1 MNHGNYEDEP
11 NQKINWHIIQIIWPY
26 LMEYRSRVLL
36 ALACLILAKLGNVI
50 GPFLLKYIVDA
61 LDSEKTQLIVTPV
74 ALVLAYGLARFTN
87 VLFGEIR
94 DTIFGYVTERAMR
107 KIGVKI
113 FRHLHNLDLDFHLNR
128 RTGGLSRDIE
138 RGTTGISFLM
148 RFFVFNIVPTFIEI
162 FMVVGIFLYNY
173 GWGFALITLTA
184 VLVYVWYS
192 IAATEWRTKFVRE
205 ANVADSASNNRAVD
219 SLLNFETVKYFTN
232 EEFEVQ
238 RYDYELEKWES
249 ARRKNRLSLFSLNG
263 GQALIIAIA
272 MTAMMWLASSRVA
285 AGTMT
290 LGDFVLINAFM
301 IQLFLPLNFLGFVY
315 REIKGSMANIEKML
329 QLLNIKTS
337 VTDPQAPTVFEPATW
352 GIEFKDISFSYRPD
366 RKILDKVSF
375 SIASGQKVAVVGAS
389 GAGKSTLVKLLFR
402 FYDVDEGNITI
413 GGTDI
418 SHVTKNSLRQA
429 IGIVPQ
435 DTVLFND
442 SVFENVRYGC
452 PEASDAEVSNAIHLA
467 HLDNFIS
474 QLPDGHQTR
483 VGERGLK
490 LSGGEKQR
498 VAIARTILKRS
509 PVLVFDEATSS
520 LDSKSEQAILTALR
534 EVAEGHTSLVIAHR
548 LSTII
553 DADKIV
559 VLDHGRI
566 VEEGSHEALLEQ
578 RGYYADLWFAQQKE
592 QSHQAS
598 DS

>member
-1 MNHGNYEDEP
+1 M
-11 NQKINWHIIQIIWPY
+11 
-26 LMEYRSRVLL
+26 SFT
-36 ALACLILAKLGNVI
+36 I
-50 GPFLLKYIVDA
+50 GA
-61 LDSEKTQLIVTPV
+61 
-74 ALVLAYGLARFTN
+74 
-87 VLFGEIR
+87 
-94 DTIFGYVTERAMR
+94 
-107 KIGVKI
+107 
-113 FRHLHNLDLDFHLNR
+113 
-128 RTGGLSRDIE
+128 
-138 RGTTGISFLM
+138 
-148 RFFVFNIVPTFIEI
+148 
-162 FMVVGIFLYNY
+162 
-173 GWGFALITLTA
+173 
-184 VLVYVWYS
+184 
-192 IAATEWRTKFVRE
+192 
-205 ANVADSASNNRAVD
+205 
-219 SLLNFETVKYFTN
+219 
-232 EEFEVQ
+232 
-238 RYDYELEKWES
+238 
-249 ARRKNRLSLFSLNG
+249 
-263 GQALIIAIA
+263 
-272 MTAMMWLASSRVA
+272 
-285 AGTMT
+285 
-290 LGDFVLINAFM
+290 
-301 IQLFLPLNFLGFVY
+301 
-315 REIKGSMANIEKML
+315 
-329 QLLNIKTS
+329 
-337 VTDPQAPTVFEPATW
+337 
-352 GIEFKDISFSYRPD
+352 
-366 RKILDKVSF
+366 
-375 SIASGQKVAVVGAS
+375 GQKVAVVGAS

-402 FYDVDEGNITI
+402 FYDLDEGSITI

-418 SHVTKNSLRQA
+418 SHITKNSLRQA

-452 PEASDAEVSNAIHLA
+452 PEASDAEVSNAIYLA

-474 QLPDGHQTR
+474 QLPEGHQTR

-566 VEEGSHEALLEQ
+566 VEQGSHEALLEQ